1 MPLAETGLRL
11 SDNPSDNLADRCLVL
26 TKDNTLLHIQAS
38 GSRYSRDFGSSWSVL
53 KHAGPGGAVFTT
65 QYYPRAVEA
74 EDGTIVVTSHHGGDD
89 AYMPRCESP
98 APPLNRSQ
106 VATAQRI

>member
-1 MPLAETGLRL
+1 M
-11 SDNPSDNLADRCLVL
+11 
-26 TKDNTLLHIQAS
+26 
-38 GSRYSRDFGSSWSVL
+38 L

>member
-1 MPLAETGLRL
+1 M
-11 SDNPSDNLADRCLVL
+11 L
-26 TKDNTLLHIQAS
+26 TKDNILLHIQAS
-38 GSRYSRDFGSSWSVL
+38 GSRYSQDFGSSWAEL

-89 AYMPRCESP
+89 AYMPRCEYRLALSRDD
-98 APPLNRSQ
+98 AHLIRSDPLACGGGWQGRMG
-106 VATAQRI
+106 R